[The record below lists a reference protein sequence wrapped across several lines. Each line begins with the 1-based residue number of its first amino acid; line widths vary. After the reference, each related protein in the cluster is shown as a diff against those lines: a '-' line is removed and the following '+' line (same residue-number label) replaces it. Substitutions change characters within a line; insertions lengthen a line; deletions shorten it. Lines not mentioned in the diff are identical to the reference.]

1 MKGKIRIIGSI
12 HESKIPQLWRLNTSE
27 RDVTF
32 ESGIPAN
39 ELCEKKAIGNK
50 DKSNEIPSLLQSF
63 VVLVVFI
70 VMGYNIRY
78 I

>member
-12 HESKIPQLWRLNTSE
+12 HESKTPQLWRLNTSE

-32 ESGIPAN
+32 ESGISAN
-39 ELCEKKAIGNK
+39 ELCESKAIGNR
-50 DKSNEIPSLLQSF
+50 DKSKVIPNLLQSF